1 MPTETTLR
9 DFIREILRDELRQ
22 ALREVAPQVLAG
34 VAQGAAPSAPGV
46 AVTGQVAEKHQLW
59 NAARAAEYLGVST
72 SWVYHRSAEGSIPC
86 VRVGHALRFDPAAL
100 AAWTRGERRGGRVV
114 PLK

>member
-1 MPTETTLR
+1 MPTDTTLR
-9 DFIREILRDELRQ
+9 DFIREILREELRQ
-22 ALREVAPQVLAG
+22 ALREIAPQALAG
-34 VAQGAAPSAPGV
+34 LVQGAAPDAATGV
-46 AVTGQVAEKHQLW
+46 QAADKHQLW

-86 VRVGHALRFDPAAL
+86 VRVGHALRFEPAAL

>member
-1 MPTETTLR
+1 MPTDTTLR
-9 DFIREILRDELRQ
+9 DFIREILREELRE
-22 ALREVAPQVLAG
+22 ALREIAPQALAG
-34 VAQGAAPSAPGV
+34 LAQGAAPGA
-46 AVTGQVAEKHQLW
+46 ATRAQAADKHQLW

>member
-1 MPTETTLR
+1 MPNESTLR
-9 DFIREILRDELRQ
+9 EFIREILREELRQ
-22 ALREVAPQVLAG
+22 ALRETAPQVLGATPHASAAG
-34 VAQGAAPSAPGV
+34 APTTPGRSIDR
-46 AVTGQVAEKHQLW
+46 QLW
-59 NAARAAEYLGVST
+59 NAAQVAEYLGVST

>member
-1 MPTETTLR
+1 MPTDTTLR
-9 DFIREILRDELRQ
+9 DFIREILREELRQ
-22 ALREVAPQVLAG
+22 ALREIAPQALAG
-34 VAQGAAPSAPGV
+34 LAQSPAPGAGGAAADKP
-46 AVTGQVAEKHQLW
+46 QLW
-59 NAARAAEYLGVST
+59 NATLAAEYLGVST

-86 VRVGHALRFDPAAL
+86 VRIGHALRFDPAAL

>member
-1 MPTETTLR
+1 MSQDLQAFLR
-9 DFIREILRDELRQ
+9 ARAHLGELAWGPGL
-22 ALREVAPQVLAG
+22 ALSAALHLA
-34 VAQGAAPSAPGV
+34 V
-46 AVTGQVAEKHQLW
+46 AVPFFWPRAQAADKHQLW

>member
-1 MPTETTLR
+1 MPNETTLR
-9 DFIREILRDELRQ
+9 DFIREILREELRQ
-22 ALREVAPQVLAG
+22 ALQELAPQAFAG
-34 VAQGAAPSAPGV
+34 FAQGAAPA
-46 AVTGQVAEKHQLW
+46 AATAGQTAEKHQLW

>member
-9 DFIREILRDELRQ
+9 DFIREILREELRQ
-22 ALREVAPQVLAG
+22 ALRDVAPQALAG
-34 VAQGAAPSAPGV
+34 LAQGAAPGAAAGV
-46 AVTGQVAEKHQLW
+46 QAADKHQLW

-86 VRVGHALRFDPAAL
+86 VRFGHALRFDPLAL

>member
-1 MPTETTLR
+1 MPTDTTLR
-9 DFIREILRDELRQ
+9 DFIREILREELRAALRDIAPQ
-22 ALREVAPQVLAG
+22 ALAG
-34 VAQGAAPSAPGV
+34 LAQGAA
-46 AVTGQVAEKHQLW
+46 TGAQATGKPQLW

>member
-1 MPTETTLR
+1 MPNDDTLR
-9 DFIREILRDELRQ
+9 DFIREILREELRHV
-22 ALREVAPQVLAG
+22 LREVAPQALASI
-34 VAQGAAPSAPGV
+34 AQGGASAAATT
-46 AVTGQVAEKHQLW
+46 AVQVAEKPQLW

-86 VRVGHALRFDPAAL
+86 VRVGHALRFDPVAL

>member
-1 MPTETTLR
+1 MPNESTLR
-9 DFIREILRDELRQ
+9 EFIREILREELRQ
-22 ALREVAPQVLAG
+22 ALRETAPQVLGATPHAFAAG
-34 VAQGAAPSAPGV
+34 APTTPGRSIDR
-46 AVTGQVAEKHQLW
+46 QLW
-59 NAARAAEYLGVST
+59 NAAQVAEYLGVST